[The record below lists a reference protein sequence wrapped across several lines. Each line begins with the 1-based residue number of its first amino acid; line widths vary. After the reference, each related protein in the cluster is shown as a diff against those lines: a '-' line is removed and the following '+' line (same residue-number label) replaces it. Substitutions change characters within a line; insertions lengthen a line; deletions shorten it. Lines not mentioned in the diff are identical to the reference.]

1 MKKIVILL
9 IALMIIGVG
18 FLSGC
23 TDSVLQ
29 SGNAEI
35 VNYDIKEHNHRIVIE
50 VELSGDSDLGIALS
64 RENSEICY
72 YEVEERKLKDG
83 SEIVYLE
90 MCNNEYETPKGGTY
104 NLNVYHNNDII
115 LTEEIS
121 KIGPFLNITYM
132 DADDESYDYTET
144 RYYTDFTISYKN
156 IGDLPAY
163 VSQIYLDSGRDTSYK
178 DVSDTSQFIGIGG
191 TATLSG
197 SIFLETYYY
206 IKGHISANLLDS
218 NGDVIGLPYF
228 WFEK

>member
-1 MKKIVILL
+1 MKKTTILL
-9 IALMIIGVG
+9 ISLMVTSAG

-35 VNYDIKEHNHRIVIE
+35 INYDIKEHNHRIVIE
-50 VELSGDSDLGIALS
+50 VELGGDSDLGIALS
-64 RENSEICY
+64 KENSEICY

-104 NLNVYHNNDII
+104 MLNVYHNDDII

-121 KIGPFLNITYM
+121 KIGPLLNITYLH
-132 DADDESYDYTET
+132 AEDEAYDYSDT
-144 RYYTDFTISYKN
+144 RYFTDFTISYEN

-163 VSQIYLDSGRDTSYK
+163 VSQIYLDSGKDTSYK
-178 DVSDTSQFIGIGG
+178 SVSETAQYIGVGES
-191 TATLSG
+191 TTLSG

-206 IKGHISANLLDS
+206 VNGHILANLLDS

-228 WFEK
+228 WNEE